1 MKKVSD
7 ALKEVVEISQL
18 KKQEIWV
25 AGTTHLTD
33 NDKITNMSQVKPGL
47 ISHLDDA

>member
-1 MKKVSD
+1 MMTVSD

-25 AGTTHLTD
+25 AGTTHLT
-33 NDKITNMSQVKPGL
+33 NNNKITNMSQVKPG
-47 ISHLDDA
+47 IIPNNV